1 MKKLRCG
8 VLAGTGMVGQKY
20 IQLLE
25 DHPYFEVTYV
35 TASERSAGKKYIDAV
50 EGRWHMPTE
59 MPESVKDIV
68 VENMDTLDKVKESC
82 DFVFSALDSGPAKEW
97 EEKYAA
103 AGIPVVSNASA
114 HRHTPDVPMLIPEI
128 NADHLDIIALQ
139 QKSRGWDKGF
149 IVVKPNCSLQSYMT
163 PLYALHKEFKIK
175 RAIITTMQA
184 VSGAG
189 HPGVASFDIIDN
201 IIPYIG
207 GEEEKSEKEPL
218 KILGKIVDG
227 KFVNDD
233 SIKISAHCNRVGTI
247 DGHMACVSVE
257 FEKNPTKE
265 QILAAWKEFKAVPQ
279 ELDLPL
285 APKQPII
292 YRDEPN
298 RPQTRLDRDA
308 DKGMACV
315 VGRLRPCNVFQWRFT
330 ALSHNT
336 VRGAAGGGILNAE
349 LLYKKGFLTAKLK

>member
-8 VLAGTGMVGQKY
+8 ILAGTGMVGQKY

-25 DHPYFEVTYV
+25 NHPWFEVTYI
-35 TASERSAGKKYIDAV
+35 TASERSAGKKFKEAV

-59 MPESVKDIV
+59 MPNSIKDIM
-68 VENMDTLDKVKESC
+68 VEGMENIDKCKKSF

-97 EEKYAA
+97 EEKYAE

-128 NADHLDIIALQ
+128 NADHLDIIET
-139 QKSRGWDKGF
+139 QKKNRGWDDGF

-163 PLYALHKEFKIK
+163 PLYAIHKKYPMK

-189 HPGVASFDIIDN
+189 HPGVSSFDIMDN
-201 IIPYIG
+201 VIPYIG
-207 GEEEKSEKEPL
+207 GEEEKSEREPQ
-218 KILGKIVDG
+218 KILGKIEGNKITYNED
-227 KFVNDD
+227 FQ
-233 SIKISAHCNRVGTI
+233 ISAHCNRVPTI

-257 FEKNPTKE
+257 FEKKPTRE
-265 QILAAWKEFKAVPQ
+265 EILKLWKNFKGEPQ
-279 ELDLPL
+279 ELNLPM

-292 YRDEPN
+292 YREEPN

-315 VGRLRPCNVFQWRFT
+315 VGRLRECNVFQWRFV

-349 LLYKKGFLTAKLK
+349 LLYKKGYLG

>member
-1 MKKLRCG
+1 MKKLKCG
-8 VLAGTGMVGQKY
+8 ILAGTGMVGQKY

-25 DHPYFEVTYV
+25 NHPWFEVTYI
-35 TASERSAGKKYIDAV
+35 TASERSAGKKFKEAV

-59 MPESVKDIV
+59 MPNSIKDIM
-68 VENMDTLDKVKESC
+68 VEGMENIDKCKKSC

-97 EEKYAA
+97 EEKYAE

-128 NADHLDIIALQ
+128 NADHLDIIET
-139 QKSRGWDKGF
+139 QKKNRGWDDGF

-163 PLYALHKEFKIK
+163 PLYAIHKKYPMK

-189 HPGVASFDIIDN
+189 HPGVSSFDIMDN
-201 IIPYIG
+201 VIPYIG
-207 GEEEKSEKEPL
+207 GEEEKSEREPQ
-218 KILGKIVDG
+218 KILGKIEGNKITYNED
-227 KFVNDD
+227 FQ
-233 SIKISAHCNRVGTI
+233 ISAHCNRVPTI

-257 FEKNPTKE
+257 FEKKPTRE
-265 QILAAWKEFKAVPQ
+265 EILKLWKNFKGEPQ
-279 ELDLPL
+279 ELNLPM

-292 YRDEPN
+292 YREEPN

-315 VGRLRPCNVFQWRFT
+315 VGRLRECNVFQWRFV

-349 LLYKKGFLTAKLK
+349 LLYKKGYLG

>member
-1 MKKLRCG
+1 MKKLRVG
-8 VLAGTGMVGQKY
+8 ILAGTGMVGQKY

-25 DHPYFEVTYV
+25 NHPWFDITYI
-35 TASERSAGKKYIDAV
+35 TASERSAGKKFKEAV

-59 MPESVKDIV
+59 MPEAVKNIM
-68 VENMDTLDKVKESC
+68 VEPMDSIEKVKKSC
-82 DFVFSALDSGPAKEW
+82 DFVFSALDSDVAKEW

-103 AGIPVVSNASA
+103 AGIKVVSNAST

-128 NADHLDIIALQ
+128 NAEHLAIVPIQ
-139 QKSRGWDKGF
+139 QKQRNWKGF

-163 PLYALHKEFKIK
+163 PLFALHKEFKIK
-175 RAIITTMQA
+175 KAIITTMQA

-201 IIPYIG
+201 IIPFIK
-207 GEEEKSEKEPL
+207 GEEEKSEVEPL
-218 KILGKIVDG
+218 KILGKIEGNKIVAD
-227 KFVNDD
+227 NT
-233 SIKISAHCNRVGTI
+233 IQISAHCNRVQCI

-257 FEKNPTKE
+257 FERKPSKE
-265 QILAAWKEFKAVPQ
+265 QILKIWKDFKSVPQ

-292 YRDEPN
+292 YREEPN

-315 VGRLRPCNVFQWRFT
+315 VGRLRECKVFHWRFT

-349 LLYKKGFLTAKLK
+349 LLYKKGMLG

>member
-8 VLAGTGMVGQKY
+8 ILAGTGMVGQKY

-25 DHPYFEVTYV
+25 NHPWFEITYF
-35 TASERSAGKKYIDAV
+35 TASERSAGKKFSEAV
-50 EGRWHMPTE
+50 AGRWHMPTD
-59 MPESVKDIV
+59 MPESVKDIM
-68 VENMDTLDKVKESC
+68 VENMDQIDKCKKSC

-97 EEKYAA
+97 EEKYAE

-114 HRHTPDVPMLIPEI
+114 HRFTKDVPMLIPEI
-128 NADHLDIIALQ
+128 NADHMDMIPIQ
-139 QKSRGWDKGF
+139 QKNRGWKKGF
-149 IVVKPNCSLQSYMT
+149 IAVKPNCSLQSYMT
-163 PLYALHKEFKIK
+163 PLYALHKEFGIK

-218 KILGKIVDG
+218 KILGKIKGNEIVL
-227 KFVNDD
+227 DD
-233 SIKISAHCNRVGTI
+233 KIKISAHCNRVGTI
-247 DGHMACVSVE
+247 DGHMACISVE

-265 QILAAWKEFKAVPQ
+265 QILSAWKKFTAEPQ
-279 ELDLPL
+279 KLKLPM
-285 APKQPII
+285 APEHPII
-292 YRDEPN
+292 YREEEN

-315 VGRLRPCNVFQWRFT
+315 VGRLRPCNVFHWRFT

-349 LLYKKGFLTAKLK
+349 LLYKKGYLK

>member
-8 VLAGTGMVGQKY
+8 ILAGTGMVGQKY

-25 DHPYFEVTYV
+25 AHPWFEVSYI
-35 TASERSAGKKYIDAV
+35 TASERSAGKKFKDAV
-50 EGRWHMPTE
+50 EGRWHMPTD
-59 MPESVKDIV
+59 MPGAVKDIT
-68 VENMDTLDKVKESC
+68 VEDMDTLEKVKKRC
-82 DFVFSALDSGPAKEW
+82 DFVFSALDSGPAKDW

-128 NADHLDIIALQ
+128 NPEHLDILPI
-139 QKSRGWDKGF
+139 QKKNRNWSKGF

-163 PLYALHKEFKIK
+163 PLFALHREFILK

-189 HPGVASFDIIDN
+189 HPGVSSFDIVDN

-207 GEEEKSEKEPL
+207 GEEEKSEREPQ
-218 KILGKIVDG
+218 KILGRIEGNKITYNED
-227 KFVNDD
+227 FQ
-233 SIKISAHCNRVGTI
+233 ISAHCNRVPCI
-247 DGHMACVSVE
+247 DGHMACVSAE
-257 FEKNPTKE
+257 FEENPEKEEILEIWKDFKN
-265 QILAAWKEFKAVPQ
+265 VPQ
-279 ELDLPL
+279 ELDLPF
-285 APKQPII
+285 APKHPII
-292 YRDEPN
+292 YREEPN

-315 VGRLRPCNVFQWRFT
+315 VGRLRECKVFNWRFT

-349 LLYKKGFLTAKLK
+349 LLYKKGFLS

>member
-1 MKKLRCG
+1 MSKLRVG
-8 VLAGTGMVGQKY
+8 VLGGTGMVGQKY

-25 DHPYFEVTYV
+25 NHPWFDVCYV
-35 TASERSAGKKYIDAV
+35 AASERSAGKRYVESV
-50 EGRWHMPTE
+50 EGRWHMPTD
-59 MPESVKDIV
+59 MPESVKDIM
-68 VENMDTLDKVKESC
+68 VENVDKLEKCKESC
-82 DFVFSALDSGPAKEW
+82 DFVFSALDSAPAKEW
-97 EEKYAA
+97 EERYAE

-114 HRHTPDVPMLIPEI
+114 HRKTKDVPMLIPEI
-128 NADHLDIIALQ
+128 NWKHIDIIPIQ
-139 QKSRGWDKGF
+139 QKNRGWSKGF
-149 IVVKPNCSLQSYMT
+149 IAVKPNCSLQSYMT
-163 PLYALHKEFKIK
+163 PLYALHNEFKIK

-207 GEEEKSEKEPL
+207 GEEEKSEQEPL
-218 KILGKIVDG
+218 KILGKIQG
-227 KFVNDD
+227 SEIVNDS
-233 SIKISAHCNRVGTI
+233 SIKISAHCNRVSTI

-257 FEKNPTKE
+257 FEKNPTRE
-265 QILAAWKEFKAVPQ
+265 QILSIWERFSSEPQRLELPMAPLKA
-279 ELDLPL
+279 
-285 APKQPII
+285 II

-315 VGRLRPCNVFQWRFT
+315 VGRLRPCNVFHWRFT

-349 LLYKKGFLTAKLK
+349 LLYKKGLIN